1 MSLKKKFQKYI
12 SYKISAY
19 NRHRKWKL
27 FWEIINPKEKDTI
40 LDVGFMIKERFDV
53 DNYLERNYPHPENIT
68 ALGIEDAGEFK
79 VKYPQIK
86 AVKYD
91 GKIFPF
97 PDKTFDICWSN
108 AVIEH
113 VGNRDRQILFLKEI
127 NRVAKIAYITT
138 PNKYFPVE
146 VHTLTPIMHML
157 PKKLFDKYLNLT
169 NRKWATGDFMNILSL
184 KDIQEM
190 AQAAGISHCKIIKN
204 KFFGFNLD
212 FIIIFG
218 EGLTDIS
225 KDISREIKAELIT
238 N

>member
-1 MSLKKKFQKYI
+1 MSLKKRFQKYI

-19 NRHRKWKL
+19 NRQRKWKL
-27 FWEIINPKEKDTI
+27 FLEFINPKEKDTI

-53 DNYLERNYPHPENIT
+53 DNYLERNYPYPENIT
-68 ALGIEDAGEFK
+68 ALGVEDAGEFEI
-79 VKYPQIK
+79 KYPQIK

-97 PDKTFDICWSN
+97 SDKSFDICWSN

-113 VGNRDRQILFLKEI
+113 VGDRERQILFLKEI

-146 VHTLTPIMHML
+146 VHTLTPLMHML
-157 PKKLFDKYLNLT
+157 PKNLFDKYLTLT

-184 KDIQEM
+184 KDIQEI
-190 AQAAGISHCKIIKN
+190 AKAAGISHCKIIKN

-218 EGLTDIS
+218 DAL
-225 KDISREIKAELIT
+225 AEFSCLKNIHT
-238 N
+238 ESFIVN

>member
-1 MSLKKKFQKYI
+1 MSIKKKIQKYL

-19 NRHRKWKL
+19 NRKRKWKL
-27 FWEIINPKEKDTI
+27 FREFINPKEQDTI

-53 DNYLERNYPHPENIT
+53 DNYLEKNYPYPENIT
-68 ALGIEDAGEFK
+68 ALGVEDADEFIK
-79 VKYPQIK
+79 KYPHIK

-97 PDKTFDICWSN
+97 PDKSFDICWSN

-113 VGNRDRQILFLKEI
+113 VGGRERQVLFLKEI

-146 VHTLTPIMHML
+146 VHTLTPLMHML
-157 PKKLFDKYLNLT
+157 PKKTFDKYLLLT

-184 KDIQEM
+184 KDINSMMKE
-190 AQAAGISHCKIIKN
+190 AGIKHYKVIKN
-204 KFFGFNLD
+204 KFMLFDMD
-212 FIIIFG
+212 FVIIFG
-218 EGLTDIS
+218 DSLIDSAYLQKYKKI
-225 KDISREIKAELIT
+225 ELRT
-238 N
+238 